1 MFSTTLRWNDGD
13 DAEHYE
19 AVEVRADGL
28 VWYAWS
34 HVPGRGR
41 HRELAQ
47 SFADFLRDGPP
58 RSMPAH
64 ARAELEALVR
74 ARAPSASS

>member
-1 MFSTTLRWNDGD
+1 MFGTTIRWNDGVS
-13 DAEHYE
+13 AERYE
-19 AVEVRADGL
+19 AVEARRDGL

-41 HRELAQ
+41 HDEYAQ

-58 RSMPAH
+58 RPMPAH
-64 ARAELEALVR
+64 ARAELEVLVR
-74 ARAPSASS
+74 ARLDRSPA